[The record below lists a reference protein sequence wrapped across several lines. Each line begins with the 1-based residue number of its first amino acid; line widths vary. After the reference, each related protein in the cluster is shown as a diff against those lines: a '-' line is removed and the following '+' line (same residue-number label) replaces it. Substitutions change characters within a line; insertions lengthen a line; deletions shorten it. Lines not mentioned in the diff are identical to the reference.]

1 MKDLATRQRFI
12 ELRAQG
18 WSYNRIA
25 EELKTSKQT
34 LIKWGQEYSYEIGDR
49 KDLEL
54 EALHEKYLMGRQARI
69 ALFGER
75 LVALKKEAE
84 ERPLDGIPVAKLYEL
99 IDRYAELLAIEKEK
113 DSLTFRTDEQ
123 REQAKVNAAES
134 AAKMDELMSSF
145 KL

>member
-12 ELRAQG
+12 KLRAQG

-54 EALHEKYLMGRQARI
+54 EALNEKYLMGRQARI

-84 ERPLDGIPVAKLYEL
+84 ARPLDGIPVAKLYEL
-99 IDRYAELLAIEKEK
+99 IDRYAELLEIEKAK
-113 DSLTFRTDEQ
+113 DSLTFRTDGQ
-123 REQAKVNAAES
+123 REQAKADAAES
-134 AAKMDELMSSF
+134 AAKMSELMSSF